1 MISIACAAVGLI
13 VGSLNMTGTGIKF
26 VGSLVSLGKTGG
38 FGEMF
43 LVPFAVMI
51 VCIILGM
58 GLPVTASYVIVVSMA
73 SPALIRLGFPII
85 AVHMF
90 VLYYATLSA
99 ITPPVALSAYAAA
112 SIAGASSNAI
122 GLQACALALI
132 GFLVPFIFLFSQELL
147 LIREELIQRELPTY
161 KGGDERNFL
170 YLPPTY
176 PAGFTVETELD

>member
-1 MISIACAAVGLI
+1 MISIACAAAGLI
-13 VGSLNMTGTGIKF
+13 

-51 VCIILGM
+51 ACIILGM
-58 GLPVTASYVIVVSMA
+58 GLPVTASYVIVSMA

-161 KGGDERNFL
+161 KGGDESNFL